1 MPPLTPKRRQLP
13 HRPKRHRHA
22 HHPLRQNRPQN
33 SQNRQ
38 GCQAGAARQAEKA
51 HRGQGYSDP
60 ASGPDCRGPDFGIR
74 LRPRSVGI
82 GPVRVGL
89 TWVRIIGVRVVGVRI
104 GLRARVVG
112 VRIVGVG
119 LLFHGKRA
127 RLHGCSKIRVRNTS
141 ANDILARGRTL
152 GRLARIRHLDAICIS
167 SAYETRRERRVR
179 FAFHALSVIHRH
191 KQLGGRNRN
200 CELNGFGLKIVARF
214 GRVCNHTCRSRSIDS
229 RVAALKRDGGV
240 ADSSS
245 DCTISNV
252 TGVFATLSNAMPASP

>member
-1 MPPLTPKRRQLP
+1 MRTIPFARTAPRIPRIIRVARLGRLVRLRRPIGARVIRIQL
-13 HRPKRHRHA
+13 R
-22 HHPLRQNRPQN
+22 
-33 SQNRQ
+33 
-38 GCQAGAARQAEKA
+38 ARIV
-51 HRGQGYSDP
+51 
-60 ASGPDCRGPDFGIR
+60 GIR

-89 TWVRIIGVRVVGVRI
+89 TWVRIVGVRVVGVRI

-229 RVAALKRDGGV
+229 RVAALKRDGGSQIRLRI
-240 ADSSS
+240 ARFQTSRA
-245 DCTISNV
+245 
-252 TGVFATLSNAMPASP
+252 FSPRYRTQCPRRRRHPNRKSFP